1 MRISL
6 SFLNLSF
13 LLLLSVACSST
24 DQSSRSTPGSNLAS
38 ASAPAARGVL
48 DGKVFDVVLVEASGQ
63 KSPDQLVF
71 DGAKFESTAC
81 RPYGFQ
87 PAQYAGH
94 AQGDD
99 VAFEASAKAKDT
111 ATNAW
116 SGTVRGSSVRG
127 TMTCT
132 NGKGEAVHY
141 TYEGKLASGA
151 LDGRS
156 FEVEMVGADGKNQD
170 KDRLSFAGGS
180 VDSTSCRPFGFLR
193 AAYTTT
199 PEGDGLRFEAVA
211 ASAEYGLNH
220 WQGTVRGDQI
230 EGTLK
235 SGESAEAP
243 VLRFS
248 GKRIP

>member
-1 MRISL
+1 MRTSL
-6 SFLNLSF
+6 SFLGSSF
-13 LLLLSVACSST
+13 LFLSVACSST
-24 DQSSRSTPGSNLAS
+24 SESSQSTSDSHAAA

-48 DGKVFDVVLVEASGQ
+48 DGKVFDVVLVEANGK
-63 KSPDQLVF
+63 KSPDQLIF

-94 AQGDD
+94 AQGDG
-99 VAFEASAKAKDT
+99 VAFEASAKAKD
-111 ATNAW
+111 AGTNAW
-116 SGTVRGSSVRG
+116 SGTVNGSSVRG

-132 NGKGEAVHY
+132 NAKGEAMHC

-151 LDGRS
+151 LDGKN
-156 FEVEMVGADGKNQD
+156 FEVEMVGADGKKQD

-199 PEGDGLRFEAVA
+199 ADGDGLRFEAVA

-220 WQGTVRGDQI
+220 WQGTVRGDRI

-235 SGESAEAP
+235 SGESAETP
-243 VLRFS
+243 VLHFEGQRV
-248 GKRIP
+248 P